1 MIIEID
7 RNNSGCFARFKIPPT
22 AARDQVRVR
31 LLDVSVP
38 DPPLLSGY
46 IAGFTTDI
54 DSFDTPVCRT
64 MLEFINFVD
73 SMVDSVSGAR
83 LLEGYFDGAQ
93 LEIFARTKTVNV
105 SDDLRAVIKMPAAL
119 LLNIVESSTL
129 NERSIDISDGYA
141 VELQVGGAEGF
152 YREREGYTHVVATFP
167 RGASKPIADYWL
179 TTREPLTSGTIR
191 VCSRR
196 RSTGALEEI
205 IVHDGER
212 WSARIEIDVARR
224 NINHRRKM

>member
-1 MIIEID
+1 MIIEIE
-7 RNNSGCFARFKIPPT
+7 RNNTGCFAVFEIPPT
-22 AARDQVRVR
+22 AAKDQLRVR

-73 SMVDSVSGAR
+73 MVDSVTG

-105 SDDLRAVIKMPAAL
+105 SDDLRAVIKMPTAL
-119 LLNIVESSTL
+119 LLNIVEYSTL

-152 YREREGYTHVVATFP
+152 YKEREGYTHVVATFP

-196 RSTGALEEI
+196 RSDGALEEI
-205 IVHDGER
+205 IVREGER
-212 WSARIEIDVARR
+212 WSARIEIDVGRR
-224 NINHRRKM
+224 NVNHRRKM

>member
-7 RNNSGCFARFKIPPT
+7 RNTGCFARFQIPAT
-22 AARDQVRVR
+22 AAKDQLRVR

-38 DPPLLSGY
+38 DPPLISGH

-64 MLEFINFVD
+64 LLEFVDFVD

-83 LLEGYFDGAQ
+83 LLEGYYDGAQ
-93 LEIFARTKTVNV
+93 FEIFALAKTVNV
-105 SDDLRAVIKMPAAL
+105 SADLRAVLKLPAVLAL
-119 LLNIVESSTL
+119 NNIEYSTL
-129 NERSIDISDGYA
+129 NEGALDISDGYA

-152 YREREGYTHVVATFP
+152 YREHEGYTHVVATFP

-196 RSTGALEEI
+196 RSDGALEEI
-205 IVHDGER
+205 IVRDGER
-212 WSARIEIDVARR
+212 WSARIEIDVGRR